1 MTYGEIIDWLKAAK
15 KRREDDLE
23 MLKTQ
28 AWFYGIAFNRAYV
41 AAKDPN
47 QQYPALKDM
56 FPEAD
61 QKKNDQTEVWK
72 ADRAEMAMIL
82 QANAKKR

>member
-1 MTYGEIIDWLKAAK
+1 MTYGEIIDWLRAAK
-15 KRREDDLE
+15 RHREDDLE
-23 MLKTQ
+23 IIKIQ
-28 AWFYGIAFNRAYV
+28 AWFNGIAFNRAYV

-47 QQYPALKDM
+47 QQYPTLKEM

-61 QKKNDQTEVWK
+61 QKKNEQTEVWK

-82 QANAKKR
+82 KANADKR